1 MKQRSEP
8 MSKSTNWEAEL
19 DYLANQRQAIAE
31 ARARENRAWAE
42 GYDAGRAEERERG
55 KSRRWL
61 DCGFA
66 VLVGALFGFLL
77 AAGIFWIS

>member
-1 MKQRSEP
+1 
-8 MSKSTNWEAEL
+8 MSNLANWEAEL
-19 DYLANQRQAIAE
+19 DYRAKQRQAIAE
-31 ARARENRAWAE
+31 VRACENRAWAE

-61 DCGFA
+61 DYSFA

-77 AAGIFWIS
+77 AAGIFWIGC